1 MEIIEKIS
9 ASGMRIWYTRP
20 ESEIK
25 APLMIMLHERYG
37 PVEHSYNVIKR
48 MASYGYVACFSDLFH
63 RYEGERGPLERS
75 EARYD
80 PTDTQTINDI
90 DETIDFMAQNS
101 FVDNTKIGIVGFCQ
115 SGRTPLVYSA
125 AGRKVSAV
133 AIFHGGIYPRDYE
146 PTFEG
151 QEGIENVLTRLD
163 CPLLGCFGENDRL
176 VPLENIKKLRDSL
189 NTLNKQATL
198 KVFANTPHGWMNETR
213 PDEYQHET
221 SERSW
226 AILSDYFQQIFANE
240 NDGVAEVNFEADSA
254 INFSF

>member
-1 MEIIEKIS
+1 MEIVENIS
-9 ASGMRIWYTRP
+9 ESGMRIWYAKP
-20 ESEIK
+20 ESELK
-25 APLMIMLHERYG
+25 APLMVMLHERYG
-37 PVEHSYNVIKR
+37 PVEHSFNVIKR
-48 MASYGYVACFSDLFH
+48 MASYGYIACFADLFH

-80 PTDTQTINDI
+80 PTDNQTIVDI
-90 DETIDFMAQNS
+90 DETIDFMKQNS
-101 FVDNTKIGIVGFCQ
+101 FVDSEKIGIVGFCQ

-125 AGRKVSAV
+125 AGRKVSAI
-133 AIFHGGIYPRDYE
+133 AIFHGGVYPRDYE

-151 QEGIENVLTRLD
+151 QEGIESVLTRLD
-163 CPLLGCFGENDRL
+163 SPLLACFGENDRL
-176 VPLENIKKLRDSL
+176 VPMENIKKLRASL
-189 NTLNKQATL
+189 NALSKKASL

-226 AILSDYFQQIFANE
+226 SILNEFFQQRFSDNPSYLA
-240 NDGVAEVNFEADSA
+240 GVDFDADPE